1 MEQIAQHYNIA
12 LIGNMWPSY
21 ESEIFGF
28 NYPKIILSIIP
39 SQ

>member
-1 MEQIAQHYNIA
+1 M
-12 LIGNMWPSY
+12 GPSY

-28 NYPKIILSIIP
+28 NYPKIILSVIP